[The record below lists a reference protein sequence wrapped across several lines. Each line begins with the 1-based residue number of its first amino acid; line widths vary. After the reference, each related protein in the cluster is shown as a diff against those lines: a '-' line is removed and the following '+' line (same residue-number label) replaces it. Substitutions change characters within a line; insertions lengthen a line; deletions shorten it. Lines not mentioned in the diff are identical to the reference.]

1 MGTFLDSRLWRL
13 AVAAAAVGL
22 LAGGGIFAWHVAGS
36 PAGVESIAAEA
47 LRARGGVTPPAAQD
61 PAAAAAS
68 KPLQV
73 YVSGAVLHPG
83 MYQLPRGA
91 RLADAIDAAGGLL
104 PDADPNKLP
113 NLAGRL
119 TDGKQVKV
127 ARRGATS
134 AAASRVDINSA
145 SIDELLAVPGVDQQ
159 LAEAIVNERDDY
171 GPFYALTDL
180 HNLLGLDT
188 TVVAALRPYLT
199 VVIP

>member
-1 MGTFLDSRLWRL
+1 MG
-13 AVAAAAVGL
+13 AAAVGL
-22 LAGGGIFAWHVAGS
+22 VTACALLAWHLAAS
-36 PAGVESIAAEA
+36 PAGAESIAAEA
-47 LRARGGVTPPAAQD
+47 LRARGAATPAAPQD
-61 PAAAAAS
+61 AAAAAAS

-73 YVSGAVLHPG
+73 YVSGAVVHPG

-134 AAASRVDINSA
+134 AAASRVDINVA
-145 SIDELLAVPGVDQQ
+145 TVEELLAVPGVDQQ
-159 LAEAIVNERDDY
+159 LADAIVNERDEY
-171 GPFYALTDL
+171 GPFYSLTDL
-180 HNLLGLDT
+180 HDLLGLDAT
-188 TVVAALRPYLT
+188 LVAALRPYLT